1 MVSMN
6 VSLTPHLEQFIDK
19 KVRGG
24 KYQTASEV
32 IREGL
37 RLLAERDQKH
47 TLELQRLRR
56 EIAVGLDQV
65 ENGQVG
71 TLNIKKV
78 KAEGRKR
85 RAARRLQTV
94 G

>member
-1 MVSMN
+1 MN
-6 VSLTPHLEQFIDK
+6 VSLTSQLEQFVEK
-19 KVRGG
+19 KVREGT
-24 KYQTASEV
+24 YQTASEV

-37 RLLAERDQKH
+37 RLLAERDQKRA
-47 TLELQRLRR
+47 LELQRLRR

-71 TLNIKKV
+71 NLSIQKI

-85 RAARRLQTV
+85 RVTRRLQTV

>member
-6 VSLTPHLEQFIDK
+6 VSLTPQLEQFIDK
-19 KVRGG
+19 KVREG

-32 IREGL
+32 IRDGL
-37 RLLAERDQKH
+37 RLLAERDQRR

-65 ENGQVG
+65 ENGKVG
-71 TLNIKKV
+71 ALSIKKV
-78 KAEGRKR
+78 KAAGRKR
-85 RAARRLQTV
+85 RAVRRLQTV

>member
-1 MVSMN
+1 MN
-6 VSLTPHLEQFIDK
+6 VSLTSQLEQFVEK
-19 KVRGG
+19 KVREGT
-24 KYQTASEV
+24 YQTASEV

-37 RLLAERDQKH
+37 RLLAERDQKRA
-47 TLELQRLRR
+47 LELQRLRR

-71 TLNIKKV
+71 NLSVQKV

>member
-1 MVSMN
+1 MIRMN
-6 VSLTPHLEQFIDK
+6 VSLTPQLEQFVDR
-19 KVRGG
+19 KVREG

-37 RLLAERDQKH
+37 RLLAERDQKR

-65 ENGQVG
+65 ENGQVR
-71 TLNIKKV
+71 TLNIKKI

-85 RAARRLQTV
+85 RAAHRLQTV

>member
-1 MVSMN
+1 MN
-6 VSLTPHLEQFIDK
+6 VSLTSQLEQFVEK
-19 KVRGG
+19 KVREGT
-24 KYQTASEV
+24 YQTASEV

-37 RLLAERDQKH
+37 RLLAERDQKRA
-47 TLELQRLRR
+47 LELQRLRR

-65 ENGQVG
+65 QNGQVG
-71 TLNIKKV
+71 NLSVQKV

-85 RAARRLQTV
+85 RAARSSQTV

>member
-1 MVSMN
+1 MN
-6 VSLTPHLEQFIDK
+6 VSLTSQLEQFVEK
-19 KVRGG
+19 KVREGT
-24 KYQTASEV
+24 YQTASEV

-37 RLLAERDQKH
+37 RLLAERDQKRA
-47 TLELQRLRR
+47 LELQRLRR
-56 EIAVGLDQV
+56 EIAVGLEQV

-71 TLNIKKV
+71 NLSVQKI

-85 RAARRLQTV
+85 RVTRRLQTV

>member
-1 MVSMN
+1 MN
-6 VSLTPHLEQFIDK
+6 VSLTPQLEQFVDR
-19 KVRGG
+19 KVREG

-37 RLLAERDQKH
+37 RLLAERDQKR

-65 ENGQVG
+65 ENGQVR
-71 TLNIKKV
+71 TLNIKKI

-85 RAARRLQTV
+85 RAAHRLQTV